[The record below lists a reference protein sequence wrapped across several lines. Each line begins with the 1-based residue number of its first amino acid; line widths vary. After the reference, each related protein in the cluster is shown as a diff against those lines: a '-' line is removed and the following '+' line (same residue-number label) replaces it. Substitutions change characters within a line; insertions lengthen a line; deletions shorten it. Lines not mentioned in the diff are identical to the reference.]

1 MTDNRKFADALEA
14 LMNLQNQGRH
24 VFQSAEFGPDDRRRL
39 LRAGFLQEIIRGWVM
54 TANPGLP
61 GDSTLW
67 YAAFWEFCRCYCDA
81 RFGSDWHLSPEQS
94 LLLHAEYAV
103 VPAQVVIYSTKGTN
117 NTIALPFKS
126 SLYDLKQKDSLS
138 SNDAADLDGL
148 TVYSAEAALIK
159 VPASF
164 YARFPIEAET
174 VLISVA
180 DPQRLTRRL
189 AEGEHAVAAARL
201 TGALLH
207 LDEDRLAEEV
217 QSTMK
222 TIGIAVQPT
231 DPFVE
236 AQQPARAHRPATAI
250 EGRLRILWKNCR
262 AAVLE
267 TFPPP
272 PGLPA
277 DHNLYLQEVDR
288 LYRSDAYHS
297 LSIEGYHVSEEL
309 VERVRSGAWSPERD
323 EKDRKSRDAL
333 AARGYWQAFQQVRLG
348 IAEILGGAAPGELA
362 RREHATWYKQL
373 FQPFVTAGI
382 LTDKDLDNYRND
394 AVYLRGSRYVPP
406 RWEAVRDAMPVL
418 FDLLAREPEAAV
430 RAVFGHWLF
439 GYIHPYPDGNGRLA
453 RFLMNTMLASGGY
466 PWTIIRVDDRADY
479 MAALETASVESNI
492 EPFARFIGARVR
504 RAMAL
509 AEES

>member
-1 MTDNRKFADALEA
+1 MPC
-14 LMNLQNQGRH
+14 H
-24 VFQSAEFGPDDRRRL
+24 S
-39 LRAGFLQEIIRGWVM
+39 
-54 TANPGLP
+54 
-61 GDSTLW
+61 
-67 YAAFWEFCRCYCDA
+67 
-81 RFGSDWHLSPEQS
+81 
-94 LLLHAEYAV
+94 
-103 VPAQVVIYSTKGTN
+103 
-117 NTIALPFKS
+117 KS
-126 SLYDLKQKDSLS
+126 SLYDLKQKNSLS
-138 SNDAADLDGL
+138 SGDAADLDGL

-159 VPASF
+159 VPASL
-164 YARFPIEAET
+164 YARFPIEAQT

-180 DPQRLTRRL
+180 DPQRLARRL

-201 TGALLH
+201 TGAFLH
-207 LDEDRLAEEV
+207 LDENRSAEEI
-217 QSTMK
+217 QTAMK
-222 TIGIAVQPT
+222 AVGITVQPA
-231 DPFVE
+231 DPFVK
-236 AQQPARAHRPATAI
+236 AQRPARAHRPATAI

-277 DHNLYLQEVDR
+277 DRDLYLQEVDR

-297 LSIEGYHVSEEL
+297 LSIEGYHVSDEL
-309 VERVRSGAWSPERD
+309 IERVRSGAWSPERD

-333 AARGYWQAFQQVRLG
+333 AARGYWQAFQQVRRG

-373 FQPFVTAGI
+373 FQPFVTAEI
-382 LTDKDLDNYRND
+382 LTDKDLDSYRND

-418 FDLLAREPEAAV
+418 FDLLEQEPEAAV
-430 RAVFGHWLF
+430 RAVLGHFLF
-439 GYIHPYPDGNGRLA
+439 GYIHPYPDGNGRIA
-453 RFLMNTMLASGGY
+453 RFLMNAMLASGGY
-466 PWTIIRVDDRADY
+466 PWTIIRVNDRASY

-492 EPFARFIGARVR
+492 EPFARFTGAQMSRTIE
-504 RAMAL
+504 L